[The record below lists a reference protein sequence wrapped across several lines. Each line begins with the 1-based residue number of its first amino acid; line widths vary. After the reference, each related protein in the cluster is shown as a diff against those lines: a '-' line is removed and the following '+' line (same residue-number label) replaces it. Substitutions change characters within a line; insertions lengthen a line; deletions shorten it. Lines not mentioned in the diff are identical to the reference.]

1 MAAESESGELAEVIE
16 VLRQYLAEQPVEF
29 ALLFGSHATGTATDR
44 SDLDLVLKFPTTMG
58 DEERFRRRNRI
69 AGELMARL
77 GREDVDVS
85 DLDQLPT
92 AIAHAAL
99 QEGIRLVGDEKAVDA
114 NREET
119 AAAYQRTADDR
130 QQSRE
135 ALLRRLRQ
143 GTYGR

>member
-1 MAAESESGELAEVIE
+1 MAAASEPRDLPEVIE

-29 ALLFGSHATGTATDR
+29 GLLFGSYATETATDR
-44 SDLDLVLKFPTTMG
+44 SDIDIVLKFPMTMD

-69 AGELMARL
+69 TGELMARL
-77 GREDVDVS
+77 GRDDVDVS

-99 QEGIRLVGDEKAVDA
+99 QEGIRLVGDEEVVDA
-114 NREET
+114 HRQEV
-119 AAAYQRTADDR
+119 AAAYERTADDR

-135 ALLRRLRQ
+135 ALLRRLKQ